1 MPVPVLHIGNKNY
14 SSWSLRPWLAL
25 KWGGIPFEENII
37 PLGGEGYGRAQ
48 IKEVLKVS
56 PSGRVP
62 ALHLGDAVINDS
74 LAICEWAAE
83 QTPSLWPADP
93 IVRALARSA
102 SAEMHS
108 GFVALRTAM
117 SCNIRRR
124 LEREPDWNSATR
136 ADLTRLYELWGGLR
150 ARFGGEGPFLFG
162 QRSIA
167 DAMYAPVCT
176 RLRTYKVSAP
186 EDAQAYC
193 ATIFADPAF
202 QDWERA
208 GEAETMTLEPTEAL
222 YR

>member
-25 KWGGIPFEENII
+25 KWGGIPFEENIVA
-37 PLGGEGYGRAQ
+37 LGGEGYGHAQ

-62 ALHLGDAVINDS
+62 ALHVGDTMIYES

-83 QTPSLWPADP
+83 QTPSLWPTDAMA
-93 IVRALARSA
+93 RAEARAA
-102 SAEMHS
+102 SCEMHA
-108 GFVALRTAM
+108 GFVALRMAM

-136 ADLTRLYELWGGLR
+136 ADLARLYELWAGLR
-150 ARFGGEGPFLFG
+150 ARHGDGGLFLFG

-186 EDAQAYC
+186 EGAQAYC

-202 QDWERA
+202 QEWERA
-208 GEAETMTLEPTEAL
+208 GEAESMTIEQTEAL

>member
-1 MPVPVLHIGNKNY
+1 MAAPVLHIGNKNY

-25 KWGGIPFEENII
+25 KWGGIGFTENLI
-37 PLGGEGYGRAQ
+37 PLGGDGYGRAE
-48 IKEVLKVS
+48 IKEVRAVS

-62 ALHLGDAVINDS
+62 ALSIGDTVIYDS

-83 QTPSLWPADP
+83 QTPSLWPADAL
-93 IVRALARSA
+93 VRAEARSA
-102 SAEMHS
+102 AAEMHS
-108 GFVALRTAM
+108 GFFAIRMAM

-124 LEREPDWNSATR
+124 LAKEPDWRDDTR
-136 ADLTRLYELWGGLR
+136 ADLNRLYALWGGLR
-150 ARFGGEGPFLFG
+150 AKYGGPFLFG
-162 QRSIA
+162 ERTIA
-167 DAMYAPVCT
+167 DAMFAPVAT

-202 QDWERA
+202 QEWERA
-208 GEAETMTLEPTEAL
+208 GEAETMTLEPADKL